1 MFLIFGLC
9 VLNMYSERKEPYKG
23 SRIFWDMRSQQTIF
37 DGGWYARL
45 IQLQDGRLLAV
56 TEVNWDIVI
65 SISEDN
71 GKTWS
76 PQKTVFHHPEGFN
89 YYDADLYQLS
99 DGKIIITYN
108 IGFPSVAG
116 GRFGVRLHI
125 SEDNGETW
133 GDEIFVYDGETTFEN
148 GCWEP
153 AILEL
158 PSGEVHLY
166 VSKHRMSIPVNSAY
180 SSCALST
187 EVRHGAS
194 HRAYRSVLDQ
204 ETECRHLSSWATV
217 S

>member
-1 MFLIFGLC
+1 MKRLYLFLIFGLC
-9 VLNMYSERKEPYKG
+9 VLNMYSGRKEPYRG

-65 SISEDN
+65 STSEDN
-71 GKTWS
+71 GRTWS

-108 IGFPSVAG
+108 IGFPSVPG

-133 GDEIFVYDGETTFEN
+133 GDEIFVYDG
-148 GCWEP
+148 
-153 AILEL
+153 
-158 PSGEVHLY
+158 SQH
-166 VSKHRMSIPVNSAY
+166 SKTDVGNRQYSSCRRAKYISMCLTKHHTSHQENSAY
-180 SSCALST
+180 NLCARST
-187 EVRHGAS
+187 VARHGVRH
-194 HRAYRSVLDQ
+194 RPFRSAPAQ
-204 ETECRHLSSWATV
+204 ETECQHR
-217 S
+217 